1 MIVLDPNGEKLNLM
15 PLNVGPSHPATHG
28 CLRFMAAMDGET
40 IVASVEEIGYLH
52 RGFEKM
58 VERGTWQ
65 QVVPYTDRLNYCSAI
80 MNNIAFCRAVEN
92 MFQVE
97 IPERCKVLRVIVN
110 ELSRINDHFVCVAA
124 AFQDLGGTTPFMYA
138 FNPREEIMCIWEK
151 LTGARLTNSFA
162 RIGGLSRDSYAG
174 FEQDVLA
181 ALNSTE
187 KALKDLHACLDR
199 NRIFLDRTVGIGKIS
214 AEKAISY
221 GWTGPCLRASGVA
234 SDLRK
239 DEPYY
244 DYETYDWEVVV
255 GTQGDCNDRLQVRLA
270 EIEESVKIVRQALKR
285 LTPGPVDLVDPR
297 IRVPSHKLAY
307 QDMEGLIGRFKS
319 VYEGIRVP
327 EGEYYCGS
335 ECANGEL
342 GFTIISDGSGH
353 PYRIKV
359 RRSLLH
365 SMNSSKAV
373 SWLTPWPC
381 FRVSTL
387 LLENLTDERTYYWRC
402 PICLEQSFEVRPSG
416 AAD

>member
-28 CLRFMAAMDGET
+28 CLRFLTAMDGET

-92 MFQVE
+92 MFGVE

-162 RIGGLSRDSYAG
+162 RIGGLYRDSYEG

-285 LTPGPVDLVDPR
+285 LAPGPVDIVDPR

-359 RRSLLH
+359 RPPCLTQFAAFHELVEGGLLAD
-365 SMNSSKAV
+365 SMAV
-373 SWLTPWPC
+373 L
-381 FRVSTL
+381 
-387 LLENLTDERTYYWRC
+387 
-402 PICLEQSFEVRPSG
+402 SG
-416 AAD
+416 LNIIAGELDR

>member
-28 CLRFMAAMDGET
+28 CLRFLAAMDGET

-80 MNNIAFCRAVEN
+80 MNNIAYVRAVET
-92 MFQVE
+92 MFGVE

-110 ELSRINDHFVCVAA
+110 ELSRINDHFVCIAA

-151 LTGARLTNSFA
+151 LTGARLTNSYA
-162 RIGGLSRDSYAG
+162 RIGGLYRDSYDG

-181 ALNSTE
+181 ALDSTE

-214 AEKAISY
+214 AERAISY

-255 GTQGDCNDRLQVRLA
+255 GTQGDCNDRLQVRMA

-285 LTPGPVDLVDPR
+285 LAPGPVDIVDPR
-297 IRVPSHKLAY
+297 IRVPAHKLAY

-327 EGEYYCGS
+327 EGEFYCGS

-342 GFTIISDGSGH
+342 GFTIVSDGSGH

-359 RRSLLH
+359 RPPCLTQFAAFHELVEGGMLAD
-365 SMNSSKAV
+365 SMAV
-373 SWLTPWPC
+373 L
-381 FRVSTL
+381 
-387 LLENLTDERTYYWRC
+387 
-402 PICLEQSFEVRPSG
+402 SG
-416 AAD
+416 LNIIAGELDR

>member
-1 MIVLDPNGEKLNLM
+1 MIVLDKNGDKLNLM

-80 MNNIAFCRAVEN
+80 MNNIAYCRAVEN
-92 MFQVE
+92 MFGVE
-97 IPERCKVLRVIVN
+97 IPERTKVLRVIVN

-162 RIGGLSRDSYAG
+162 RIGGLYRDSYEG

-181 ALNSTE
+181 ALDSTE

-214 AEKAISY
+214 AERAISY
-221 GWTGPCLRASGVA
+221 GWTGPCLRACGVA

-285 LTPGPVDLVDPR
+285 LAPGPVDIVDPR
-297 IRVPSHKLAY
+297 IRVPAHKLAY

-342 GFTIISDGSGH
+342 GFTIVSDGSGH

-359 RRSLLH
+359 RPPCLTQFAAFHELVEGGQLAD
-365 SMNSSKAV
+365 SMAV
-373 SWLTPWPC
+373 L
-381 FRVSTL
+381 
-387 LLENLTDERTYYWRC
+387 
-402 PICLEQSFEVRPSG
+402 SG
-416 AAD
+416 LNIIAGELDR

>member
-28 CLRFMAAMDGET
+28 CLRFLAAMDGET

-65 QVVPYTDRLNYCSAI
+65 QVLPYTDRLNYCSAI
-80 MNNIAFCRAVEN
+80 MNNIAYVRAVET
-92 MFQVE
+92 MFGVE

-110 ELSRINDHFVCVAA
+110 ELSRINDHFVCIAA

-151 LTGARLTNSFA
+151 LTGARLTNSYA
-162 RIGGLSRDSYAG
+162 RIGGLYRDSYDG

-181 ALNSTE
+181 ALDSTE

-214 AEKAISY
+214 AERAISY

-255 GTQGDCNDRLQVRLA
+255 GTQGDCNDRLQVRMA

-285 LTPGPVDLVDPR
+285 LAPGPVDIVDPR
-297 IRVPSHKLAY
+297 IRVPAHKLAY

-327 EGEYYCGS
+327 EGEYYSGS

-359 RRSLLH
+359 RPPCLTQFAAFHDLVEGGQLAD
-365 SMNSSKAV
+365 SMAV
-373 SWLTPWPC
+373 L
-381 FRVSTL
+381 
-387 LLENLTDERTYYWRC
+387 
-402 PICLEQSFEVRPSG
+402 SG
-416 AAD
+416 LNIIAGELDR

>member
-28 CLRFMAAMDGET
+28 CLRFLTAMDGET

-92 MFQVE
+92 MFGVE
-97 IPERCKVLRVIVN
+97 IPERSKVLRVIVN

-162 RIGGLSRDSYAG
+162 RIGGLYRDSYEG

-285 LTPGPVDLVDPR
+285 LAPGPVDIIDPR
-297 IRVPSHKLAY
+297 IRVPAHKLAY

-359 RRSLLH
+359 RPPCLTQFAAFHELVEGGLLAD
-365 SMNSSKAV
+365 SMAV
-373 SWLTPWPC
+373 L
-381 FRVSTL
+381 
-387 LLENLTDERTYYWRC
+387 
-402 PICLEQSFEVRPSG
+402 SG
-416 AAD
+416 LNIIAGELDR

>member
-28 CLRFMAAMDGET
+28 CLRFLTAMDGET

-92 MFQVE
+92 MFGVE
-97 IPERCKVLRVIVN
+97 IPERSKVLRVIVN

-138 FNPREEIMCIWEK
+138 FNPREEIMLIWEK

-162 RIGGLSRDSYAG
+162 RIGGLYRDSYDG
-174 FEQDVLA
+174 FEEDVLA
-181 ALNSTE
+181 ACKSVE

-199 NRIFLDRTVGIGKIS
+199 NRIFLDRTVGVGKIS
-214 AEKAISY
+214 AERAISY
-221 GWTGPCLRASGVA
+221 GWTGPCLRATGVE

-255 GTQGDCNDRLQVRLA
+255 GTQGDANDRLQVRLA

-285 LTPGPVDLVDPR
+285 LAPGPVDIVDPR
-297 IRVPSHKLAY
+297 IRVPAHKLAY
-307 QDMEGLIGRFKS
+307 QDMEALIGRFKS

-327 EGEYYCGS
+327 EGEYYCAS

-342 GFTIISDGSGH
+342 GFTIVSDGSGH

-359 RRSLLH
+359 RSPSFAHVSAFNELVEGLTLAD
-365 SMNSSKAV
+365 SMA
-373 SWLTPWPC
+373 
-381 FRVSTL
+381 TL
-387 LLENLTDERTYYWRC
+387 PGLNMIAGELDR
-402 PICLEQSFEVRPSG
+402 
-416 AAD
+416 

>member
-28 CLRFMAAMDGET
+28 CLRFLAAMDGET

-65 QVVPYTDRLNYCSAI
+65 QVLPYTDRLNYCSAI
-80 MNNIAFCRAVEN
+80 MNNIAFCRTVET
-92 MFQVE
+92 MFGIE
-97 IPERCKVLRVIVN
+97 LPERCKVLRVIVN
-110 ELSRINDHFVCVAA
+110 ELSRINDHFVCIAA

-151 LTGARLTNSFA
+151 LTGARLTNSYA
-162 RIGGLSRDSYAG
+162 RIGGLYRDSYDG
-174 FEQDVLA
+174 FENDVLA
-181 ALNSTE
+181 ALDSTE

-255 GTQGDCNDRLQVRLA
+255 GTQGDCNDRLQVRMA

-285 LTPGPVDLVDPR
+285 LAPGPVDIVDPR
-297 IRVPSHKLAY
+297 IRVPAHKLAY

-327 EGEYYCGS
+327 EGEFYCGS

-342 GFTIISDGSGH
+342 GFTIVSDGSGH

-359 RRSLLH
+359 RPPCLTQFAAFHELVEGGQLAD
-365 SMNSSKAV
+365 SMAV
-373 SWLTPWPC
+373 L
-381 FRVSTL
+381 
-387 LLENLTDERTYYWRC
+387 
-402 PICLEQSFEVRPSG
+402 SG
-416 AAD
+416 LNIIAGELDR

>member
-1 MIVLDPNGEKLNLM
+1 MIVLDKNGDKLNLM

-28 CLRFMAAMDGET
+28 CLRFLAAMDGET

-80 MNNIAFCRAVEN
+80 MNNIAYCRAVEN
-92 MFQVE
+92 MFGVE
-97 IPERCKVLRVIVN
+97 IPERTKVLRVIVN

-162 RIGGLSRDSYAG
+162 RIGGLYRDSYEG
-174 FEQDVLA
+174 FESDVLA
-181 ALNSTE
+181 ALDSTE

-214 AEKAISY
+214 AERAISY

-285 LTPGPVDLVDPR
+285 LAPGPVDIVDPR
-297 IRVPSHKLAY
+297 IRVPAHKLAY

-342 GFTIISDGSGH
+342 GFTIVSDGSGH

-359 RRSLLH
+359 RPPCLTQFAAFHELVEGGQLAD
-365 SMNSSKAV
+365 SMAV
-373 SWLTPWPC
+373 L
-381 FRVSTL
+381 
-387 LLENLTDERTYYWRC
+387 
-402 PICLEQSFEVRPSG
+402 SG
-416 AAD
+416 LNIIAGELDR

>member
-28 CLRFMAAMDGET
+28 CLRFMVAMDGET

-199 NRIFLDRTVGIGKIS
+199 NRIFLDRTVGVGKIS

-285 LTPGPVDLVDPR
+285 LAPGPVDIVDPR
-297 IRVPSHKLAY
+297 IRVPAHKLAY

-319 VYEGIRVP
+319 VYEGVRVP

-342 GFTIISDGSGH
+342 GFTIVSDGSGH

-359 RRSLLH
+359 RPPCLTQFAAFHELVEGGLLAD
-365 SMNSSKAV
+365 SMAV
-373 SWLTPWPC
+373 L
-381 FRVSTL
+381 
-387 LLENLTDERTYYWRC
+387 
-402 PICLEQSFEVRPSG
+402 SG
-416 AAD
+416 LNIIAGELDR

>member
-28 CLRFMAAMDGET
+28 CLRFLTAMDGET

-92 MFQVE
+92 MFGVE
-97 IPERCKVLRVIVN
+97 IPERSKVLRVIVN

-162 RIGGLSRDSYAG
+162 RIGGLYRDSYEG

-285 LTPGPVDLVDPR
+285 LAPGPVDIVDPR
-297 IRVPSHKLAY
+297 IRVPAHKLAY
-307 QDMEGLIGRFKS
+307 QDMEGLIARFKS

-359 RRSLLH
+359 RPPCLTQFAAFHELVEGGLLAD
-365 SMNSSKAV
+365 SMAV
-373 SWLTPWPC
+373 L
-381 FRVSTL
+381 
-387 LLENLTDERTYYWRC
+387 
-402 PICLEQSFEVRPSG
+402 SG
-416 AAD
+416 LNIIAGELDR

>member
-1 MIVLDPNGEKLNLM
+1 MIVLDKNGERLNLM

-80 MNNIAFCRAVEN
+80 MNNIAYCRAVEN
-92 MFQVE
+92 MFGVE
-97 IPERCKVLRVIVN
+97 IPERTKVLRVIVN

-151 LTGARLTNSFA
+151 LTGARLTNSYA
-162 RIGGLSRDSYAG
+162 RIGGLYRDSYDG
-174 FEQDVLA
+174 FENDVLS
-181 ALNSTE
+181 ALDSTE

-221 GWTGPCLRASGVA
+221 GWTGPCLRACGVA

-255 GTQGDCNDRLQVRLA
+255 GTQGVCNDRLQVRLA

-285 LTPGPVDLVDPR
+285 LAPGPVDIVDPR
-297 IRVPSHKLAY
+297 IRVPAHKLAY

-327 EGEYYCGS
+327 EGEYYSGS

-359 RRSLLH
+359 RPPCLTQFAAFHELVEGGQLAD
-365 SMNSSKAV
+365 SMAV
-373 SWLTPWPC
+373 L
-381 FRVSTL
+381 
-387 LLENLTDERTYYWRC
+387 
-402 PICLEQSFEVRPSG
+402 SG
-416 AAD
+416 LNIIAGELDR

>member
-28 CLRFMAAMDGET
+28 CLRFLAAMDGET

-65 QVVPYTDRLNYCSAI
+65 QVLPYTDRLNYCSAI
-80 MNNIAFCRAVEN
+80 MNNIAYVRAVET
-92 MFQVE
+92 MFGVE

-110 ELSRINDHFVCVAA
+110 ELSRINDHFVCIAA

-151 LTGARLTNSFA
+151 LTGARLTNSYA
-162 RIGGLSRDSYAG
+162 RIGGLYRDSYDG

-181 ALNSTE
+181 ALDSTE

-214 AEKAISY
+214 AERAISY

-255 GTQGDCNDRLQVRLA
+255 GTQGDCNDRLQVRMA

-285 LTPGPVDLVDPR
+285 LAPGPVDIVDPR
-297 IRVPSHKLAY
+297 IRVPAHKLAY

-327 EGEYYCGS
+327 EGEFYCGS

-342 GFTIISDGSGH
+342 GFTIVSDGSGH

-359 RRSLLH
+359 R
-365 SMNSSKAV
+365 
-373 SWLTPWPC
+373 PPC
-381 FRVSTL
+381 FTQFAAFHELVEGGMLADSMAVL
-387 LLENLTDERTYYWRC
+387 
-402 PICLEQSFEVRPSG
+402 SG
-416 AAD
+416 LNIIAGELDR

>member
-1 MIVLDPNGEKLNLM
+1 MIVLDKNGDKLNLM

-28 CLRFMAAMDGET
+28 CLRFLAAMDGET

-80 MNNIAFCRAVEN
+80 MNNIAYCRAVEN
-92 MFQVE
+92 MFGVE
-97 IPERCKVLRVIVN
+97 IPERTKVLRVIVN

-162 RIGGLSRDSYAG
+162 RIGGLYRDSYEG

-181 ALNSTE
+181 ALDSTE

-214 AEKAISY
+214 AERAISY

-285 LTPGPVDLVDPR
+285 LAPGPVDIVDPR
-297 IRVPSHKLAY
+297 IRVPAHKLAY

-342 GFTIISDGSGH
+342 GFTIVSDGSGH

-359 RRSLLH
+359 RPPCLTQFAAFHELVEGGQLAD
-365 SMNSSKAV
+365 SMAV
-373 SWLTPWPC
+373 L
-381 FRVSTL
+381 
-387 LLENLTDERTYYWRC
+387 
-402 PICLEQSFEVRPSG
+402 SG
-416 AAD
+416 LNIIAGELDR

>member
-1 MIVLDPNGEKLNLM
+1 MIVLDKNGEKLNLM

-80 MNNIAFCRAVEN
+80 MNNIAYCRAVET
-92 MFQVE
+92 MFGIE
-97 IPERCKVLRVIVN
+97 LPERTKVLRVIVN

-162 RIGGLSRDSYAG
+162 RIGGLYRDSYEG
-174 FEQDVLA
+174 FESDVLA
-181 ALNSTE
+181 ALDSTE

-221 GWTGPCLRASGVA
+221 GWTGPCLRACGVA

-285 LTPGPVDLVDPR
+285 LAPGPVDIVDPR
-297 IRVPSHKLAY
+297 IRVPAHKLAY

-327 EGEYYCGS
+327 EGEYYSGS

-359 RRSLLH
+359 RPPCLTQFAAFHELVEGGQLAD
-365 SMNSSKAV
+365 SMAV
-373 SWLTPWPC
+373 L
-381 FRVSTL
+381 
-387 LLENLTDERTYYWRC
+387 
-402 PICLEQSFEVRPSG
+402 SG
-416 AAD
+416 LNIIAGELDR

>member
-1 MIVLDPNGEKLNLM
+1 MIVLDKNGDKLNLM

-80 MNNIAFCRAVEN
+80 MNNIAYCRAVEN
-92 MFQVE
+92 MFGVE
-97 IPERCKVLRVIVN
+97 IPERTKVLRVIVN

-162 RIGGLSRDSYAG
+162 RIGGLYRDSYEG
-174 FEQDVLA
+174 FENDVLA

-214 AEKAISY
+214 AERAISY

-285 LTPGPVDLVDPR
+285 LAPGPVDIVDPR
-297 IRVPSHKLAY
+297 IRVPAHKLAY

-327 EGEYYCGS
+327 EGEFYCGS

-342 GFTIISDGSGH
+342 GFTIVSDGSGH

-359 RRSLLH
+359 RPPCLTQFAAFHELVEGGMLAD
-365 SMNSSKAV
+365 SMAV
-373 SWLTPWPC
+373 L
-381 FRVSTL
+381 
-387 LLENLTDERTYYWRC
+387 
-402 PICLEQSFEVRPSG
+402 SG
-416 AAD
+416 LNIIAGELDR

>member
-1 MIVLDPNGEKLNLM
+1 MIVLDKNGDKLNLM

-28 CLRFMAAMDGET
+28 CLRFLAAMDGET

-65 QVVPYTDRLNYCSAI
+65 QVIPYTDRLNYCSAI
-80 MNNIAFCRAVEN
+80 MNNIAYCRAVEN
-92 MFQVE
+92 MFGVE
-97 IPERCKVLRVIVN
+97 IPERTKVLRVIVN

-162 RIGGLSRDSYAG
+162 RIGGLYRDSYEG

-181 ALNSTE
+181 ALDSTE

-214 AEKAISY
+214 AERAISY
-221 GWTGPCLRASGVA
+221 GWTGPCLRACGVA

-285 LTPGPVDLVDPR
+285 LAPGPVDIVDPR
-297 IRVPSHKLAY
+297 IRVPAHKLAY

-342 GFTIISDGSGH
+342 GFTIVSDGSGH

-359 RRSLLH
+359 RPPCLTQFAAFHELVEGGQLAD
-365 SMNSSKAV
+365 SMAV
-373 SWLTPWPC
+373 L
-381 FRVSTL
+381 
-387 LLENLTDERTYYWRC
+387 
-402 PICLEQSFEVRPSG
+402 SG
-416 AAD
+416 LNIIAGELDR

>member
-1 MIVLDPNGEKLNLM
+1 MIVLDPNGERLNLM

-65 QVVPYTDRLNYCSAI
+65 QVLPYTDRLNYCSAI

-92 MFQVE
+92 MFGLE
-97 IPERCKVLRVIVN
+97 LPERCKVLRVIVN

-151 LTGARLTNSFA
+151 LTGARLTNSYA
-162 RIGGLSRDSYAG
+162 RIGGLYRDSYDG
-174 FEQDVLA
+174 FERDVLA
-181 ALNSTE
+181 ALDSTE

-221 GWTGPCLRASGVA
+221 GWTGPCLRACGVA

-285 LTPGPVDLVDPR
+285 LAPGPVDIVDPR
-297 IRVPSHKLAY
+297 IRVPAHKLAY

-342 GFTIISDGSGH
+342 GFTIVSDGSGH

-359 RRSLLH
+359 RPPCLTQFAAFHDLVEGGQLAD
-365 SMNSSKAV
+365 SMAV
-373 SWLTPWPC
+373 L
-381 FRVSTL
+381 
-387 LLENLTDERTYYWRC
+387 
-402 PICLEQSFEVRPSG
+402 SG
-416 AAD
+416 LNIIAGELDR

>member
-1 MIVLDPNGEKLNLM
+1 MIVLDKNGDKLNLM

-28 CLRFMAAMDGET
+28 CLRFLAAMDGET

-80 MNNIAFCRAVEN
+80 MNNIAYCRAVEN
-92 MFQVE
+92 MFGVE
-97 IPERCKVLRVIVN
+97 IPERTKVLRVIVN

-162 RIGGLSRDSYAG
+162 RIGGLYRDSYEG

-214 AEKAISY
+214 AERAISY

-285 LTPGPVDLVDPR
+285 LAPGPVDIVDPR
-297 IRVPSHKLAY
+297 IRVPAHKLAY

-342 GFTIISDGSGH
+342 GFTIVSDGSGH

-359 RRSLLH
+359 RPPCLTQFAAFHELVEGGQLAD
-365 SMNSSKAV
+365 SMAV
-373 SWLTPWPC
+373 L
-381 FRVSTL
+381 
-387 LLENLTDERTYYWRC
+387 
-402 PICLEQSFEVRPSG
+402 SG
-416 AAD
+416 LNIIAGELDR

>member
-65 QVVPYTDRLNYCSAI
+65 QVLPYTDRLNYCSAI
-80 MNNIAFCRAVEN
+80 MNNIAYVRAVET
-92 MFQVE
+92 MFGVE

-151 LTGARLTNSFA
+151 LTGARLTNSYA
-162 RIGGLSRDSYAG
+162 RIGGLYRDSYEG
-174 FEQDVLA
+174 FEADVLA
-181 ALNSTE
+181 ALESTE

-285 LTPGPVDLVDPR
+285 LTPGPVDIVDPR
-297 IRVPSHKLAY
+297 IRVPAHKLAY

-342 GFTIISDGSGH
+342 GFTIVSDGSGH

-359 RRSLLH
+359 RPPCLTQFAAFHELVEGGMLAD
-365 SMNSSKAV
+365 SMAV
-373 SWLTPWPC
+373 L
-381 FRVSTL
+381 
-387 LLENLTDERTYYWRC
+387 
-402 PICLEQSFEVRPSG
+402 SG
-416 AAD
+416 LNIIAGELDR

>member
-65 QVVPYTDRLNYCSAI
+65 QVLPYTDRLNYCSAI

-92 MFQVE
+92 MFGLE
-97 IPERCKVLRVIVN
+97 LPERCKVLRVIVN

-151 LTGARLTNSFA
+151 LTGARLTNSYA
-162 RIGGLSRDSYAG
+162 RIGGLYRDSYEG
-174 FEQDVLA
+174 FEADVLS
-181 ALNSTE
+181 ALDSTE

-221 GWTGPCLRASGVA
+221 GWTGPCLRACGVA

-255 GTQGDCNDRLQVRLA
+255 GTQGDCNDRLQVRMA

-285 LTPGPVDLVDPR
+285 LAPGPVDIVDPR
-297 IRVPSHKLAY
+297 IRVPAHKLAY

-342 GFTIISDGSGH
+342 GFTIVSDGSGH

-359 RRSLLH
+359 RPPCLTQFAAFHDLVEGGQLAD
-365 SMNSSKAV
+365 SMAV
-373 SWLTPWPC
+373 L
-381 FRVSTL
+381 
-387 LLENLTDERTYYWRC
+387 
-402 PICLEQSFEVRPSG
+402 SG
-416 AAD
+416 LNIIAGELDR

>member
-1 MIVLDPNGEKLNLM
+1 MIVLDKNGEKPNLM

-80 MNNIAFCRAVEN
+80 MNNIAYCRAVET
-92 MFQVE
+92 MFGIE
-97 IPERCKVLRVIVN
+97 LPERTKVLRVIVN

-162 RIGGLSRDSYAG
+162 RIGGLYRDSYEG
-174 FEQDVLA
+174 FESDVLA
-181 ALNSTE
+181 ALDSTE

-285 LTPGPVDLVDPR
+285 LAPGPVDIVDPR
-297 IRVPSHKLAY
+297 IRVPAHKLAY

-327 EGEYYCGS
+327 EGEYYSGS

-359 RRSLLH
+359 RPPCLTQFAAFHELVEGGQLAD
-365 SMNSSKAV
+365 SMAV
-373 SWLTPWPC
+373 L
-381 FRVSTL
+381 
-387 LLENLTDERTYYWRC
+387 
-402 PICLEQSFEVRPSG
+402 SG
-416 AAD
+416 LNIIAGELDR

>member
-1 MIVLDPNGEKLNLM
+1 MIVLDKNGERLNLM

-80 MNNIAFCRAVEN
+80 MNNIAYCRAVEN
-92 MFQVE
+92 MFGVE
-97 IPERCKVLRVIVN
+97 LPERTKVLRVIVN

-162 RIGGLSRDSYAG
+162 RIGGLYRDSYEG
-174 FEQDVLA
+174 FESDVLA
-181 ALNSTE
+181 ALDSTE
-187 KALKDLHACLDR
+187 KALKDLPACLDR

-214 AEKAISY
+214 AERAISY

-285 LTPGPVDLVDPR
+285 LTPGPVDIVDPR
-297 IRVPSHKLAY
+297 IRVPAHKLAY

-319 VYEGIRVP
+319 VYEGVRVP

-342 GFTIISDGSGH
+342 GFTIVSDGSGH

-359 RRSLLH
+359 RPPCLTQFAAFHELVEGGQLAD
-365 SMNSSKAV
+365 SMAV
-373 SWLTPWPC
+373 L
-381 FRVSTL
+381 
-387 LLENLTDERTYYWRC
+387 
-402 PICLEQSFEVRPSG
+402 SG
-416 AAD
+416 LNIIAGELDR

>member
-28 CLRFMAAMDGET
+28 CLRFLAAMDGET

-92 MFQVE
+92 MFGVE
-97 IPERCKVLRVIVN
+97 IPERSKVLRVIVN

-162 RIGGLSRDSYAG
+162 RIGGLYRDSYVG

-285 LTPGPVDLVDPR
+285 LAPGPVDIVDPR
-297 IRVPSHKLAY
+297 IRVPAHKLAY

-359 RRSLLH
+359 RPPCLTQFAAFHELVEGGLLAD
-365 SMNSSKAV
+365 SMAV
-373 SWLTPWPC
+373 L
-381 FRVSTL
+381 
-387 LLENLTDERTYYWRC
+387 
-402 PICLEQSFEVRPSG
+402 SG
-416 AAD
+416 LNIIAGELDR

>member
-1 MIVLDPNGEKLNLM
+1 MIVLDKNGERLNLM

-65 QVVPYTDRLNYCSAI
+65 QVLPYTDRLNYCSAI
-80 MNNIAFCRAVEN
+80 MNNIAFCRAVET
-92 MFQVE
+92 MFGLE
-97 IPERCKVLRVIVN
+97 LPERCKVLRVIVN

-151 LTGARLTNSFA
+151 LTGARLTNSYA
-162 RIGGLSRDSYAG
+162 RIGGLYRDSYDG
-174 FEQDVLA
+174 FERDVLA
-181 ALNSTE
+181 ALDSTE

-221 GWTGPCLRASGVA
+221 GWTGPCLRACGVA

-285 LTPGPVDLVDPR
+285 LAPGPVDIVDPR
-297 IRVPSHKLAY
+297 IRVPAHKLAY

-327 EGEYYCGS
+327 EGEYYSGS

-342 GFTIISDGSGH
+342 GFTIVSDGSGH

-359 RRSLLH
+359 RPPCLTQFAAFHDLVEGGQLAD
-365 SMNSSKAV
+365 SMAV
-373 SWLTPWPC
+373 L
-381 FRVSTL
+381 
-387 LLENLTDERTYYWRC
+387 
-402 PICLEQSFEVRPSG
+402 SG
-416 AAD
+416 LNIIAGELDR

>member
-1 MIVLDPNGEKLNLM
+1 MIVLDPNGEKLNLR
-15 PLNVGPSHPATHG
+15 PWNVGPSHPATHG
-28 CLRFMAAMDGET
+28 CLRFLAAMDGET

-65 QVVPYTDRLNYCSAI
+65 QVLPYTDRLNYCSAI
-80 MNNIAFCRAVEN
+80 MNNIAFCRAVET
-92 MFQVE
+92 MFG
-97 IPERCKVLRVIVN
+97 IDLPERCKVLRVIVN
-110 ELSRINDHFVCVAA
+110 ELSRINDHFVCIAA

-151 LTGARLTNSFA
+151 LTGARLTNSYA
-162 RIGGLSRDSYAG
+162 RIGGLYRDSYDG
-174 FEQDVLA
+174 FENDVLA
-181 ALNSTE
+181 ALDSTE

-255 GTQGDCNDRLQVRLA
+255 GTQGDCNDRLQVRMA

-285 LTPGPVDLVDPR
+285 LAPGPVDIVDPR
-297 IRVPSHKLAY
+297 IRVPAHKLAY

-327 EGEYYCGS
+327 EGEFYCGS

-342 GFTIISDGSGH
+342 GFTIVSDGSGH

-359 RRSLLH
+359 RPPCLTQFAAFHELVEGGQLAD
-365 SMNSSKAV
+365 SMAV
-373 SWLTPWPC
+373 L
-381 FRVSTL
+381 
-387 LLENLTDERTYYWRC
+387 
-402 PICLEQSFEVRPSG
+402 SG
-416 AAD
+416 LNIIAGELDR

>member
-28 CLRFMAAMDGET
+28 CLRFLTAMDGET

-162 RIGGLSRDSYAG
+162 RIGGLSRDSYEG

-297 IRVPSHKLAY
+297 IRVPAHKLAY

-342 GFTIISDGSGH
+342 GFTIVSDGSGH

-359 RRSLLH
+359 RPPCLTQFAAFHELVEGGLLAD
-365 SMNSSKAV
+365 SMAV
-373 SWLTPWPC
+373 L
-381 FRVSTL
+381 
-387 LLENLTDERTYYWRC
+387 
-402 PICLEQSFEVRPSG
+402 SG
-416 AAD
+416 LNIIAGELDR

>member
-28 CLRFMAAMDGET
+28 CLRFLAAMDGET

-92 MFQVE
+92 MFGAE
-97 IPERCKVLRVIVN
+97 ITERCKVLRVIVN

-162 RIGGLSRDSYAG
+162 RIGGLSRDSYEG

-285 LTPGPVDLVDPR
+285 LAPGPVDIVDPR
-297 IRVPSHKLAY
+297 IRVPAHKLAY

-359 RRSLLH
+359 RPPCLTQFAAFHELVEGGLLAD
-365 SMNSSKAV
+365 SMAV
-373 SWLTPWPC
+373 L
-381 FRVSTL
+381 
-387 LLENLTDERTYYWRC
+387 
-402 PICLEQSFEVRPSG
+402 SG
-416 AAD
+416 LNIIAGELDR

>member
-28 CLRFMAAMDGET
+28 CLRFLAAMDGET

-92 MFQVE
+92 MFGVE
-97 IPERCKVLRVIVN
+97 IPERSKVLRVIVN

-162 RIGGLSRDSYAG
+162 RIGGLYRDSYEG

-234 SDLRK
+234 ADLRK

-285 LTPGPVDLVDPR
+285 LAPGPVDIVDPR
-297 IRVPSHKLAY
+297 IRVPAHKLAY

-359 RRSLLH
+359 RPPCLTQFAAFHELVEGGLLAD
-365 SMNSSKAV
+365 SMAV
-373 SWLTPWPC
+373 L
-381 FRVSTL
+381 
-387 LLENLTDERTYYWRC
+387 
-402 PICLEQSFEVRPSG
+402 SG
-416 AAD
+416 LNIIAGELDR

>member
-1 MIVLDPNGEKLNLM
+1 MIVLDKNGEKLNLM

-80 MNNIAFCRAVEN
+80 MNNIAYCRAVET
-92 MFQVE
+92 MFGIE
-97 IPERCKVLRVIVN
+97 LPERTKVLRVIVN

-162 RIGGLSRDSYAG
+162 RIGGLYRDSYEG
-174 FEQDVLA
+174 FEKDVLA
-181 ALNSTE
+181 ALDSTE

-221 GWTGPCLRASGVA
+221 GWTGPCLRACGVA

-285 LTPGPVDLVDPR
+285 LAPGPVDIVDPR
-297 IRVPSHKLAY
+297 IRVPAHKLAY

-327 EGEYYCGS
+327 EGEYYSGS

-359 RRSLLH
+359 RPPCLTQFAAFHDLVEGGQLAD
-365 SMNSSKAV
+365 SMAV
-373 SWLTPWPC
+373 L
-381 FRVSTL
+381 
-387 LLENLTDERTYYWRC
+387 
-402 PICLEQSFEVRPSG
+402 SG
-416 AAD
+416 LNIIAGELDR

>member
-28 CLRFMAAMDGET
+28 CLRFLAAMDGET

-65 QVVPYTDRLNYCSAI
+65 QVIPYTDRLNYCSAI
-80 MNNIAFCRAVEN
+80 MNNIAFCRAVET
-92 MFQVE
+92 MFGVE
-97 IPERCKVLRVIVN
+97 ITERAKVLRVIVN

-151 LTGARLTNSFA
+151 LTGARLTNSYA
-162 RIGGLSRDSYAG
+162 RIGGLYRDSYEG
-174 FEQDVLA
+174 FEADVLA
-181 ALNSTE
+181 ALDSTE

-270 EIEESVKIVRQALKR
+270 EIEESVKIVRQALLR
-285 LTPGPVDLVDPR
+285 LTPGPVDIVDPR
-297 IRVPSHKLAY
+297 IRVPAHKLAY
-307 QDMEGLIGRFKS
+307 QDMEALIGRFKS

-327 EGEYYCGS
+327 EGEYYCAS

-342 GFTIISDGSGH
+342 GFTIVSDGSGH

-359 RRSLLH
+359 RSPSFAHVSAFNELVEGLTLAD
-365 SMNSSKAV
+365 SMA
-373 SWLTPWPC
+373 
-381 FRVSTL
+381 TL
-387 LLENLTDERTYYWRC
+387 PGLNMIAGELDR
-402 PICLEQSFEVRPSG
+402 
-416 AAD
+416 

>member
-15 PLNVGPSHPATHG
+15 ALNVGPTHPATHH
-28 CLRFMAAMDGET
+28 CVRLLAALDGET
-40 IVASVEEIGYLH
+40 IVAGVHEIGFMH

-65 QVVPYTDRLNYCSAI
+65 QVIPYTDRLNYCSAM

-92 MFQVE
+92 MYGIE
-97 IPERCKVLRVIVN
+97 IPERTKVLRVIVN
-110 ELSRINDHFVCVAA
+110 ELSRINDHFICVAA

-138 FNPREEIMCIWEK
+138 FNPREEIMLIWEK
-151 LTGARLTNSFA
+151 LTGARLT
-162 RIGGLSRDSYAG
+162 LYRDSYDG
-174 FEQDVLA
+174 FEEDVLA
-181 ALNSTE
+181 ACKSVE

-199 NRIFLDRTVGIGKIS
+199 NRIFLDRTVGVGKIS
-214 AEKAISY
+214 AERAISY
-221 GWTGPCLRASGVA
+221 GWTGPCLRATGVE

-255 GTQGDCNDRLQVRLA
+255 GTQGDANDRLQVRLA

-285 LTPGPVDLVDPR
+285 LAPGPVDIVDPR
-297 IRVPSHKLAY
+297 IRVPAHKLAY
-307 QDMEGLIGRFKS
+307 QDMEALIGRFKS

-327 EGEYYCGS
+327 EGEYYCAS

-342 GFTIISDGSGH
+342 GFTIVSDGSGH

-359 RRSLLH
+359 RSPSFAHVSAFNELVEGLTLAD
-365 SMNSSKAV
+365 SMA
-373 SWLTPWPC
+373 
-381 FRVSTL
+381 TL
-387 LLENLTDERTYYWRC
+387 PGLNMIAGELDR
-402 PICLEQSFEVRPSG
+402 
-416 AAD
+416 

>member
-28 CLRFMAAMDGET
+28 CLRFLTAMDGET

-92 MFQVE
+92 MFGVE
-97 IPERCKVLRVIVN
+97 IPARSKVLRVIVN
-110 ELSRINDHFVCVAA
+110 ELSRTNDHFVCVAA

-162 RIGGLSRDSYAG
+162 RIGGLSRDSYEG

-285 LTPGPVDLVDPR
+285 LAPGPVDIVDPR
-297 IRVPSHKLAY
+297 IRVPAHKLAY

-359 RRSLLH
+359 RPPCLTQFAAFHELVEGGLLAD
-365 SMNSSKAV
+365 SMAV
-373 SWLTPWPC
+373 L
-381 FRVSTL
+381 
-387 LLENLTDERTYYWRC
+387 
-402 PICLEQSFEVRPSG
+402 SG
-416 AAD
+416 LNIIAGELDR

>member
-28 CLRFMAAMDGET
+28 CLRFLAAMDGET

-92 MFQVE
+92 MFGAE
-97 IPERCKVLRVIVN
+97 ITERCKVLRVIVN
-110 ELSRINDHFVCVAA
+110 ELSRINDHFVCIAA

-151 LTGARLTNSFA
+151 LTGARLTNSYA
-162 RIGGLSRDSYAG
+162 RIGGLYRDSYDG
-174 FEQDVLA
+174 FENDVLA
-181 ALNSTE
+181 ALDSTE

-255 GTQGDCNDRLQVRLA
+255 GTQGDCNDRLQVRMA

-285 LTPGPVDLVDPR
+285 LAPGPVDIVDPR
-297 IRVPSHKLAY
+297 IRVPAHKLAY

-327 EGEYYCGS
+327 EGEFYCGS

-342 GFTIISDGSGH
+342 GFTIVSDGSGH

-359 RRSLLH
+359 RPPCLTQFAAFHELVEGGQLAD
-365 SMNSSKAV
+365 SMAV
-373 SWLTPWPC
+373 L
-381 FRVSTL
+381 
-387 LLENLTDERTYYWRC
+387 
-402 PICLEQSFEVRPSG
+402 SG
-416 AAD
+416 LNIIAGELDR

>member
-1 MIVLDPNGEKLNLM
+1 MIVRDSKGETLDLM

-28 CLRFMAAMDGET
+28 CLRFLAAMDGET

-80 MNNIAFCRAVEN
+80 MNNIAYCRAVEN
-92 MFQVE
+92 MFGVE
-97 IPERCKVLRVIVN
+97 ITERCKVLRVIVN

-151 LTGARLTNSFA
+151 LTGARLTNSYS
-162 RIGGLSRDSYAG
+162 RIGGLARDSYDG

-181 ALNSTE
+181 ALDSTE

-214 AEKAISY
+214 AERAISY
-221 GWTGPCLRASGVA
+221 GWTGPCLRATGVA

-255 GTQGDCNDRLQVRLA
+255 GTQGDCNDRLQVRMA

-285 LTPGPVDLVDPR
+285 LAPGPIDIVDPR
-297 IRVPSHKLAY
+297 IRVPAHKLAY

-342 GFTIISDGSGH
+342 GFTIVSDGSGH

-359 RRSLLH
+359 RPPCLTQFAAFHELVEGGQLAD
-365 SMNSSKAV
+365 SMAV
-373 SWLTPWPC
+373 L
-381 FRVSTL
+381 
-387 LLENLTDERTYYWRC
+387 
-402 PICLEQSFEVRPSG
+402 SG
-416 AAD
+416 LNIIAGELDR

>member
-162 RIGGLSRDSYAG
+162 RIGGLSRDSYEG

-214 AEKAISY
+214 ADKAISY

-285 LTPGPVDLVDPR
+285 LAPGPVDLVDPR

-359 RRSLLH
+359 RPPCLTQFAAFHELVEGGLLAD
-365 SMNSSKAV
+365 SMAV
-373 SWLTPWPC
+373 L
-381 FRVSTL
+381 
-387 LLENLTDERTYYWRC
+387 
-402 PICLEQSFEVRPSG
+402 SG
-416 AAD
+416 LNIIAGELDR